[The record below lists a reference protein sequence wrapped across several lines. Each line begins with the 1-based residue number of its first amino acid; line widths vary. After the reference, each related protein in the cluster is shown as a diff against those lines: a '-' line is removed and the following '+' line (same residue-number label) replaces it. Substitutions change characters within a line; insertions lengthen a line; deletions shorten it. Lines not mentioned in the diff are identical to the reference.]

1 MPFKIP
7 TPLSQAS
14 AEKRSAEGAASS
26 QPAKKA
32 KLPPLSDLVAMEAA
46 PKRAGAQRLPAVA
59 NLNVCIYKVGCSL
72 SLCRVACSVSFRLCL
87 DWQRSYGIVQVTDK
101 ASDAWPQF
109 EGSTDTKLWQVQMD
123 HAARPSML
131 FDLRGSSPPFRR
143 PLFSHCPR
151 ASKPLLFIRCISFEL
166 KRAPPLLP

>member
-14 AEKRSAEGAASS
+14 VEKRSAEGASS

-59 NLNVCIYKVGCSL
+59 NLNISIYKVGCSL
-72 SLCRVACSVSFRLCL
+72 SLSLSLFVVLRVQLAFGC
-87 DWQRSYGIVQVTDK
+87 
-101 ASDAWPQF
+101 A
-109 EGSTDTKLWQVQMD
+109 
-123 HAARPSML
+123 
-131 FDLRGSSPPFRR
+131 
-143 PLFSHCPR
+143 
-151 ASKPLLFIRCISFEL
+151 
-166 KRAPPLLP
+166 